1 MRRALLKRLPAM
13 TRFFG
18 VKPWEIELFTADELN
33 EYLRQWDQYERD
45 AKAQQAKAKQR
56 RR

>member
-1 MRRALLKRLPAM
+1 VRRALLKRLPAM